1 MIIMWLILKYKLL
14 HRQQEEANED
24 EEGEIYDI
32 PEDMMQQGIGMGGR
46 TSPPP
51 PPPPDE
57 DPPDEWSD
65 EEIYDIPPGEFMKT

>member
-1 MIIMWLILKYKLL
+1 MILNYKLL
-14 HRQQEEANED
+14 HRQDIQD
-24 EEGEIYDI
+24 EGGEVYDI
-32 PEDMMQQGIGMGGR
+32 PEDILQQGIGMGGG

-65 EEIYDIPPGEFMKT
+65 EEIYDIPPGEFMKK

>member
-1 MIIMWLILKYKLL
+1 
-14 HRQQEEANED
+14 
-24 EEGEIYDI
+24 
-32 PEDMMQQGIGMGGR
+32 MQQGIGMGGR